1 MKPLFR
7 IPWAGI
13 QLSVLLWLAI
23 LLLIAAVRV
32 QRDGTVVSLP
42 AVPLSF
48 SEQRDTLVSQEAR
61 RAGVSVALA
70 IAVSHVENWT
80 GDSMA
85 VSARGAVG
93 LMQVV
98 PKYWQ
103 HEFEEECGCG
113 SLFQRRLNV
122 CKGVRVLAFYLKQQK
137 TTVLALRAYHGSL
150 ALHTAG
156 DTYVALVLDQLVRPV
171 TTQAPVEPPQQKE
184 KTVL

>member
-1 MKPLFR
+1 VDEGGSSVKSLMRFPWLGAVLGAVLWFGIVTGLLF
-7 IPWAGI
+7 
-13 QLSVLLWLAI
+13 S
-23 LLLIAAVRV
+23 

-42 AVPLSF
+42 IAPVSISLSD
-48 SEQRDTLVSQEAR
+48 QRDTLVAQEAR
-61 RAGVSVALA
+61 RAGVPVALS

-80 GDSMA
+80 GDSVA
-85 VSARGAVG
+85 VSPRGAVG

-113 SLFQRRLNV
+113 SLFQRRLNA

-150 ALHTAG
+150 NLHTAG
-156 DTYVALVLDQLVRPV
+156 DAYVALVLDQLVN
-171 TTQAPVEPPQQKE
+171 
-184 KTVL
+184 L

>member
-1 MKPLFR
+1 MKPLMRF
-7 IPWAGI
+7 PWFGI
-13 QLSVLLWLAI
+13 MFGAVLWFGI
-23 LLLIAAVRV
+23 VAAVFFQLA
-32 QRDGTVVSLP
+32 QRDGTTVSFST
-42 AVPLSF
+42 APLSF

-70 IAVSHVENWT
+70 VAVSHVENWT

-85 VSARGAVG
+85 VSERGAVG

-113 SLFQRRLNV
+113 SLFERRLNV